1 MAADNNSFVLYTNYF
16 EILNDLTTEDA
27 GFIFKAILEYKAT
40 GNFSIPNH
48 LNIAFKFIKNQLDID
63 CIKYQEKCDKAKANG
78 LKGGRPKNPKNQT
91 VYKKPNAFSQNHND
105 NDNVNDNVNEND
117 NVNVNVNDNVETE
130 KKTDPFLNPIKNFF
144 ISEYEKVFLTK
155 PFISRLDVDRLTEL
169 SNDNP
174 DFKEVLPE
182 ALKRL
187 KEINFSEIGFK
198 PSANWLLKGNNFERI
213 MNGEFEGN
221 AKATDTLQT
230 AIKELWGDRN
240 NVDNG

>member
-1 MAADNNSFVLYTNYF
+1 MRESFVFFRSFFEAIEEIDEKKQLKLYKSIANF
-16 EILNDLTTEDA
+16 ALNGEKPTDLKGIE
-27 GFIFKAILEYKAT
+27 KAI
-40 GNFSIPNH
+40 FSLIEPQISASN
-48 LNIAFKFIKNQLDID
+48 KRYEVSK
-63 CIKYQEKCDKAKANG
+63 KCGEFGK
-78 LKGGRPKNPKNQT
+78 LGGRPKKEKTLKGFENET
-91 VYKKPNAFSQNHND
+91 L
-105 NDNVNDNVNEND
+105 NVNDNVNVNH
-117 NVNVNVNDNVETE
+117 NVNVNDNVETE
-130 KKTDPFLNPIKNFF
+130 KKTDPYLNPIKNFF
-144 ISEYEKVFLTK
+144 ISEYEKVFSTK

-169 SNDNP
+169 SSDNP